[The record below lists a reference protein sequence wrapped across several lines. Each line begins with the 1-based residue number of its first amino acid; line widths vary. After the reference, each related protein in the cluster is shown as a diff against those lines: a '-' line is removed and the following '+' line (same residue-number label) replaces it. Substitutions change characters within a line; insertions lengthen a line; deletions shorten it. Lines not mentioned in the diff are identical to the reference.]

1 MGVPYG
7 LTAGSIGYKEAERE
21 REREK
26 KEKIW
31 IITDFCFEKSK
42 SH

>member
-7 LTAGSIGYKEAERE
+7 PTAGSLGYKKAV
-21 REREK
+21 REK
-26 KEKIW
+26 KKNKIW